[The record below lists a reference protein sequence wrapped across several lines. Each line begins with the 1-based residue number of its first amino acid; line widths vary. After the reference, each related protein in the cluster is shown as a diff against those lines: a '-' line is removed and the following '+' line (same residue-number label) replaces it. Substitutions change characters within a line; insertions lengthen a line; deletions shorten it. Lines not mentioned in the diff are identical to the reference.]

1 MEIQARVAALA
12 QAAPALADEL
22 ALRGALIEILDHAEA
37 GPVELRLPG
46 DLARARLAAGTPL
59 LDGLALPI
67 PPASMHLFE
76 RLAVAILADPAS
88 RQPAEALLNAVRSHR
103 LHPEQLIGEAIVS
116 HADHLTA
123 LADGARVPAALVSTL
138 ADLASRPLLA
148 ELGRRL
154 RPALALGGW
163 TRGYC
168 PVCGALPI
176 FAERGTRSQS
186 PERTGDA
193 DPADSAIRLRCGR
206 CAAAWAWSLPRCP
219 DCSTGSLT
227 APDALTSHGTTHWSL
242 LACDAC
248 RAYLKLTDL
257 PDLSAGARLADLL
270 LADLESWHLDRQA
283 LSLGLAR
290 SSEPGRRLEHGEIP
304 SEGVGEDL
312 ADD

>member
-1 MEIQARVAALA
+1 MEIRARVAALA
-12 QAAPALADEL
+12 QAEPALADEL
-22 ALRGALIEILDHAEA
+22 ALRGALIEILDHAEV

-59 LDGLALPI
+59 LDGLALPV
-67 PPASMHLFE
+67 PPASSQLFE
-76 RLAVAILADPAS
+76 RLAVAMLADRAN

-116 HADHLTA
+116 HADHLAA
-123 LADGARVPAALVSTL
+123 LADGASVPAALVLTL

-148 ELGRRL
+148 ELARRL
-154 RPALALGGW
+154 GPALALGGW

-168 PVCGALPI
+168 PVCGARPI
-176 FAERGTRSQS
+176 FAQRGTGTQS
-186 PERTGDA
+186 LESAGDA
-193 DPADSAIRLRCGR
+193 GPTGSAVRLRCGR
-206 CAAAWAWSLPRCP
+206 CATAWAWSLPRCP
-219 DCSTGSLT
+219 DCPTGSLS
-227 APDALTSHGTTHWSL
+227 APDALTTAGTADWSL

-248 RAYLKLTDL
+248 RAYLKLSHL
-257 PDLSAGARLADLL
+257 PDLSAGPRLADLL
-270 LADLESWHLDRQA
+270 LADLGSWQLDRQA

-304 SEGVGEDL
+304 SEGVGEGL